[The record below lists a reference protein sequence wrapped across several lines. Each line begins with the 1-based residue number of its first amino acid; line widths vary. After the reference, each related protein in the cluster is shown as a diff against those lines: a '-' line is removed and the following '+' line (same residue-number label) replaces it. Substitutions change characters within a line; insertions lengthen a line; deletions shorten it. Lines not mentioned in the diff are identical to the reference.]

1 MKLTFS
7 LLLLLAFINIG
18 LAQNAKITGKI
29 VSENNEAVSYASIS
43 IKALKKNT
51 VSDDKGNFEITNLA
65 SGNYTVTVSA
75 MGFIV
80 EEKNVE
86 LHENENVDIS
96 ITLKENINTL
106 QTVEI
111 TGRKEK
117 SYRNTKSFI
126 GAKTEIALKDL
137 PQAVSYATKELIAD
151 QGAIRVGEVVK
162 NFSGV
167 SQFTFYDDIS
177 IRGFRINGGS
187 NTQLLNGM
195 RTSTGFWKQPLA
207 NYLER
212 VEVLKGPSS
221 ALFGNA
227 SPGGVLNRVTKKP
240 LDQAANSVSFS
251 TGSFNTLRALADF
264 TGPLTED
271 KSLLYRLNLGYE
283 NANSFRDLQYDK
295 NIVVAPSLSFLPNDK
310 TSVNFDLIY
319 SSSNGNLDR
328 GQSTYEDNLYST
340 KTSNSLNSTNDYLK
354 EETYIVTTSLNHK
367 FSDRLSFS
375 GSYIRTGYNEDLLEH
390 RGANKYA
397 SAGDG
402 STIPTAIEMQVFQR
416 KRKRYIDNLST
427 FFKYEAKTGA
437 LDHNLIAGFDYAQE
451 EVPAGGSQLTASGY
465 RNAAN
470 NGFIATYNPANKAN
484 YLLDS
489 KGNPV
494 PNVAHFDLTNP
505 FASQQLKDM
514 SKYFYVAR
522 QVDPTYYSLY
532 GVYIQDHIK
541 FGAFQALIGIR
552 YDEYSDKVNYK
563 KATETKVKQ
572 HSFLPRFGLTYTLNP
587 NINLYGTYVQG
598 YNPQT
603 ASTLANPNS
612 GGPFNPLESNMVEFG
627 GKSSWFKEKLFVTV
641 ALFKIQQKNTLYPAN
656 DPSNPDLMRSIGE
669 EESKGIEI
677 DLNGNITRNWSIS
690 AAYSY
695 NEAFITESPIEVEVG
710 RQKANTPRQQGNIWT
725 RYNFTNGALKDF
737 GIAMGSNFA
746 TTRTMSQTTTE
757 TLPGYTLFNAA
768 FYYNINKFKIQL
780 NANNI
785 LNKTYWVGGY
795 DYIRL
800 FPGAPSN
807 WLLTLGYSF

>member
-1 MKLTFS
+1 MKFTYLVV
-7 LLLLLAFINIG
+7 LLAFFNMG
-18 LAQNAKITGKI
+18 QAQNAKITGKI
-29 VSENNEAVSYASIS
+29 ISDNDEAVSYASIS
-43 IKALKKNT
+43 IKSLKKNT
-51 VSDDKGNFEITNLA
+51 VSDDNGNFEISNLVP
-65 SGNYTVTVSA
+65 GFYTVSFSA
-75 MGFIV
+75 MGFSAL
-80 EEKNVE
+80 EKTIE
-86 LHENENVDIS
+86 LHENENAEVS
-96 ITLKENINTL
+96 IILQKNINTL
-106 QTVEI
+106 QAVEI

-117 SYRNTKSFI
+117 SYKNTKSFI

-151 QGAIRVGEVVK
+151 QGTIRVGEVVK

-283 NANSFRDLQYDK
+283 NANSFRDLQFDK
-295 NIVVAPSLSFLPNDK
+295 NIVLAPSLSFLPNDK

-319 SSSNGNLDR
+319 TSSKSILDR

-340 KTSNSLNSTNDYLK
+340 KISNSLNSTNDYLN
-354 EETYIVTTSLNHK
+354 EETYIVTTSLNHQ
-367 FSDRLSFS
+367 FTDRLSFS
-375 GSYIRTGYNEDLLEH
+375 ASYIRTGYNEDLLEH

-402 STIPTAIEMQVFQR
+402 STISTAIEMQVFQR
-416 KRKRYIDNLST
+416 KRKRYIDNLSA
-427 FFKYEAKTGA
+427 FLKYQVKTGIF
-437 LDHNLIAGFDYAQE
+437 DHNLIAGYDYAQE
-451 EVPAGGSQLTASGY
+451 NVPPGGSQLQASGY

-470 NGFIATYNPANKAN
+470 TGFIATYNPNNKSA

-505 FASQQLKDM
+505 SASQQLKDM
-514 SKYFYVAR
+514 SKYFYTVRAY
-522 QVDPTYYSLY
+522 DPTYYSLY
-532 GVYIQDHIK
+532 GVYFQDHVK
-541 FGAFQALIGIR
+541 FGAFQALLGIR
-552 YDEYSDKVNYK
+552 YDEYTDKENYK
-563 KATETKVKQ
+563 KDTEKKVKQ
-572 HSFLPRFGLTYTLNP
+572 HSFLPRFGLTYTLNQ
-587 NINLYGTYVQG
+587 NINLYGTYVKG
-598 YNPQT
+598 YNPQL
-603 ASTLANPNS
+603 ASSLSNPNA
-612 GGPFNPLESNMVEFG
+612 GGPFDPLESNMIEFG
-627 GKSSWFKEKLFVTV
+627 GKSSWFRERLFVTV

-656 DPSNPDLMRSIGE
+656 DTTNPDLMRAVGE

-677 DLNGNITRNWSIS
+677 DVNGSITRNWSIS

-695 NEAFITESPIEVEVG
+695 NEAYITESPEATEIG
-710 RQKANTPRQQGNIWT
+710 RQKPNTPVQQGNIWT
-725 RYNFTNGALKDF
+725 RYNFTDGALKDF
-737 GIAMGSNFA
+737 GIAMGSNFV
-746 TTRTMSQTTTE
+746 TTRNLSQTITQTI
-757 TLPGYTLFNAA
+757 PGYTLFNAA
-768 FYYNINKFKIQL
+768 LYYNINKFKIQL

-785 LNKTYWVGGY
+785 TNKTYWVGGY

>member
-1 MKLTFS
+1 MKLTLTF
-7 LLLLLAFINIG
+7 LLLAFLHIG
-18 LAQNAKITGKI
+18 SAQNAKITGTI
-29 VSENNEAVSYASIS
+29 VSENNQAVSYASIS
-43 IKALKKNT
+43 LKNSKKNT
-51 VSDDKGNFEITNLA
+51 VSDDKGYFEITNLA
-65 SGNYTVTVSA
+65 AGNYTLYFSA
-75 MGFIV
+75 MGFTAL
-80 EEKNVE
+80 ERNVE
-86 LHENENVDIS
+86 LHENESIDIS
-96 ITLKENINTL
+96 IILNENINTL

-151 QGAIRVGEVVK
+151 QGSIRVGEVVK

-283 NANSFRDLQYDK
+283 NANSFRDLQFDK
-295 NIVVAPSLSFLPNDK
+295 NIVLAPSLSFLPNDK

-319 SSSNGNLDR
+319 TSSKSILDR
-328 GQSTYEDNLYST
+328 GQSTYENNLYST
-340 KTSNSLNSTNDYLK
+340 KISNSLNSTNDYLN
-354 EETYIVTTSLNHK
+354 EETYIVTTSLNHQ
-367 FSDRLSFS
+367 FTDRLSFS
-375 GSYIRTGYNEDLLEH
+375 GSYIRTGYSEDLLEH

-402 STIPTAIEMQVFQR
+402 TTIPTSIEMQVFMR

-427 FFKYEAKTGA
+427 FLKYEAKTGA
-437 LDHNLIAGFDYAQE
+437 LDHNLILGYDYAQE
-451 EVPAGGSQLTASGY
+451 QVPAGGSQLQATGY

-470 NGFIATYNPANKAN
+470 TGSIATYNPNNKSA

-505 FASQQLKDM
+505 SGSQQLKDM
-514 SKYFYVAR
+514 SKYFYTAR
-522 QVDPTYYSLY
+522 PFDPTFYSLY
-532 GVYIQDHIK
+532 GVYLQDHIK
-541 FGAFQALIGIR
+541 FGAFQALIGVR
-552 YDEYSDKVNYK
+552 YDEYTDKENYK
-563 KATETKVKQ
+563 KATEKKVKQ
-572 HSFLPRFGLTYTLNP
+572 HSFLPRFGLTYTVNP
-587 NINLYGTYVQG
+587 NINLYGTYVKG

-603 ASTLANPNS
+603 ASSLSNPNA
-612 GGPFNPLESNMVEFG
+612 GGPFDPLESNMIEFG

-656 DPSNPDLMRSIGE
+656 DPTNPDLMRAIGK

-677 DLNGNITRNWSIS
+677 DVNGNITRNWSIS

-695 NEAFITESPIEVEVG
+695 NEAAISESPIASEIG
-710 RQKANTPRQQGNIWT
+710 RQKPNTPRQQGNLWT
-725 RYNFTNGALKDF
+725 RYNFTDGALKDF
-737 GIAMGSNFA
+737 GLALGSNFA
-746 TTRTMSQTTTE
+746 TTRTLSQTDTQ
-757 TLPGYTLFNAA
+757 TLPGYTLFNGAL
-768 FYYNINKFKIQL
+768 YYSINKFKIQV

-785 LNKTYWVGGY
+785 LNKRYWVGGY
-795 DYIRL
+795 DFIRL

>member
-1 MKLTFS
+1 MKFNYLIVF
-7 LLLLLAFINIG
+7 LAFFSW
-18 LAQNAKITGKI
+18 AQAQKSQITGTI
-29 VSENNEAVSYASIS
+29 QSEKKESIPFVSIS
-43 IKALKKNT
+43 IKGLKKNVT
-51 VSDDKGNFEITNLA
+51 ANEKGYYEINNLT
-65 SGNYTVTVSA
+65 SGNYTIYFSA
-75 MGFIV
+75 VGFSV
-80 EEKNVE
+80 LEKNIE
-86 LHENENVDIS
+86 IQENETLDLSVF
-96 ITLKENINTL
+96 LKENINAL
-106 QTVEI
+106 QAVEI
-111 TGRKEK
+111 IGRKEK

-151 QGAIRVGEVVK
+151 QGAIRVGDVVK

-177 IRGFRINGGS
+177 IRGFRVNGQS

-227 SPGGVLNRVTKKP
+227 SPGGVVNRVTKKP

-283 NANSFRDLQYDK
+283 NANSFRDLQFDK
-295 NIVVAPSLSFLPNDK
+295 NIVFAPSLSFLPNDK

-319 SSSNGNLDR
+319 TGSKSILDR
-328 GQSTYEDNLYST
+328 GQSTYENNLYST
-340 KTSNSLNSTNDYLK
+340 KTSNSLNSTNDYLN
-354 EETYIVTTSLNHK
+354 EETYIVTTSLNHQ
-367 FSDRLSFS
+367 FTDRLSFS
-375 GSYIRTGYNEDLLEH
+375 ASYIRTGYNEDLLEH

-397 SAGDG
+397 VAGDG
-402 STIPTAIEMQVFQR
+402 STIPTAVEMQVFMR
-416 KRKRYIDNLST
+416 KRKRYIDNLSA
-427 FFKYEAKTGA
+427 FFKYKAKTGA
-437 LDHNLIAGFDYAQE
+437 LDHNLIAGYDYAQE
-451 EVPAGGSQLTASGY
+451 QVPPGGSQLQASGY

-470 NGFIATYNPANKAN
+470 TGSIATYNPNNKSA

-494 PNVAHFDLTNP
+494 PNVAHFDLANP
-505 FASQQLKDM
+505 SSSQQLKDM
-514 SKYFYVAR
+514 SKYFYAAR
-522 QVDPTYYSLY
+522 PFDPSYYSLY
-532 GVYIQDHIK
+532 GIYVQDHIK
-541 FGAFQALIGIR
+541 WGAFQALIGIR
-552 YDEYSDKVNYK
+552 YDEYIDRENYK
-563 KATETKVKQ
+563 KDAEKKVKQ
-572 HSFLPRFGLTYTLNP
+572 HSFLPRFGLTYTMNP
-587 NINLYGTYVQG
+587 NINFYGTYVKG

-603 ASTLANPNS
+603 ASSLSNPNA
-612 GGPFNPLESNMVEFG
+612 GGPFDPLESNMIEFG
-627 GKSSWFKEKLFVTV
+627 GKSSWFNEKLFVTV
-641 ALFKIQQKNTLYPAN
+641 ALFKIEQKNTLYSAN
-656 DPSNPDLMRSIGE
+656 DPLNADLMRAVGK

-677 DLNGNITRNWSIS
+677 DINGNITRDWSIS
-690 AAYSY
+690 AAYSF
-695 NEAFITESPIEVEVG
+695 NEANITDSPLTNEVG
-710 RQKANTPRQQGNIWT
+710 RQKPNTPKHQGNVWT
-725 RYNFTNGALKDF
+725 RYNFTYGSLKDF
-737 GIAMGSNFA
+737 GIGFGSNFV
-746 TTRTMSQTTTE
+746 TNRNLSISETQTI
-757 TLPGYTLFNAA
+757 PCYTLFNAA
-768 FYYNINKFKIQL
+768 LYYTINKFKIQV

-785 LNKTYWVGGY
+785 TNKTYWVGGY

>member
-1 MKLTFS
+1 MKSTYLF
-7 LLLLLAFINIG
+7 LLCAFFNLG
-18 LAQNAKITGKI
+18 SAQNAKIAGKI
-29 VSENNEAVSYASIS
+29 ASENNEGISYAYIS
-43 IKALKKNT
+43 IKSLKKNIS
-51 VSDDKGNFEITNLA
+51 SDDKGNFEINNLA
-65 SGNYTVTVSA
+65 PGNYTLSFSS
-75 MGFIV
+75 MGFSV
-80 EEKNVE
+80 QEKTVE
-86 LHENENVDIS
+86 LHENENLEV
-96 ITLKENINTL
+96 LVVLQENVNTL

-227 SPGGVLNRVTKKP
+227 SPGGVINRVTKKP
-240 LDQAANSVSFS
+240 LDQTANSVSFS

-283 NANSFRDLQYDK
+283 NANSFRDLQFDK
-295 NIVVAPSLSFLPNDK
+295 NIVFAPSLSFLPNDK

-319 SSSNGNLDR
+319 TSSKSILDR
-328 GQSTYEDNLYST
+328 GQSTYENNLYST
-340 KTSNSLNSTNDYLK
+340 KISNSLNSTNDYLN
-354 EETYIVTTSLNHK
+354 EETYIVTTSLNHR
-367 FSDRLSFS
+367 FTDRLSFS
-375 GSYIRTGYNEDLLEH
+375 GSYIRTGYTEDLLEH

-397 SAGDG
+397 VAGDG
-402 STIPTAIEMQVFQR
+402 STIPTSIEMQVLMR
-416 KRKRYIDNLST
+416 KRKRYIDNLSA
-427 FFKYEAKTGA
+427 FIKYEAKSGV
-437 LDHNLIAGFDYAQE
+437 LDHNLILGYDYAQE
-451 EVPAGGSQLTASGY
+451 QVPAGGSQLQATGY

-470 NGFIATYNPANKAN
+470 TGSIVTYNPANNAD
-484 YLLDS
+484 YLLDAE
-489 KGNPV
+489 GNPV
-494 PNVAHFDLTNP
+494 PNVAHFDLTDP
-505 FASQQLKDM
+505 SGSQQLKDM
-514 SKYFYVAR
+514 SKYFYAAR
-522 QVDPTYYSLY
+522 PFDPTFYSLY

-541 FGAFQALIGIR
+541 FGTFQALIGVR
-552 YDEYSDKVNYK
+552 YDEYSDKENYK
-563 KATETKVKQ
+563 KATEKKVKQ
-572 HSFLPRFGLTYTLNP
+572 YSFLPRFGLTYTVNP
-587 NINLYGTYVQG
+587 NINLYGTYVKG

-603 ASTLANPNS
+603 ASSLSNPNA
-612 GGPFNPLESNMVEFG
+612 GGPFDPLESNMIEFG
-627 GKSSWFKEKLFVTV
+627 GKSSWFKEKLFITV

-656 DPSNPDLMRSIGE
+656 DTTNPDLMRSVGE
-669 EESKGIEI
+669 EESKGLEI
-677 DLNGNITRNWSIS
+677 DVNGSITRNWSVS
-690 AAYSY
+690 ASYSY
-695 NEAFITESPIEVEVG
+695 NEAAISESPIETEIG
-710 RQKANTPRQQGNIWT
+710 RQKPNTPRQQGNLWT
-725 RYNFTNGALKDF
+725 RYNFTDGALKDF
-737 GIAMGSNFA
+737 GLGFGSNFA
-746 TTRTMSQTTTE
+746 TTRTLSQTDTQTI
-757 TLPGYTLFNAA
+757 PGYTLFNAA
-768 FYYNINKFKIQL
+768 LYYSINKFKIQI

-785 LNKTYWVGGY
+785 ANKTYWVGGY
-795 DYIRL
+795 DLIRL

>member
-1 MKLTFS
+1 MKCIYLF
-7 LLLLLAFINIG
+7 LLLAFFNIG
-18 LAQNAKITGKI
+18 QAQNARITGKV

-43 IKALKKNT
+43 IKSPKKNSS
-51 VSDDKGNFEITNLA
+51 SDDKGNFEINNL
-65 SGNYTVTVSA
+65 SPGNYTVYFSA
-75 MGFIV
+75 MGFSV
-80 EEKNVE
+80 QEKTVE
-86 LHENENVDIS
+86 LHENENLELS
-96 ITLKENINTL
+96 IVLQESVNTL

-151 QGAIRVGEVVK
+151 QGAIRVGDVVK

-283 NANSFRDLQYDK
+283 NANSFRDLQFDK
-295 NIVVAPSLSFLPNDK
+295 NIVIAPSLSFLPNDK

-319 SSSNGNLDR
+319 TGSKSNLDR

-340 KTSNSLNSTNDYLK
+340 KISNSLNSTNDYLN
-354 EETYIVTTSLNHK
+354 EETYIVTTSLNHQ
-367 FSDRLSFS
+367 FTDRLSFS
-375 GSYIRTGYNEDLLEH
+375 ASYIRTGYSEDLLEH

-402 STIPTAIEMQVFQR
+402 SSIPTAIEMQVFQR

-427 FFKYEAKTGA
+427 FFKYQAKTGA

-451 EVPAGGSQLTASGY
+451 QVPAGGSQLQASGY

-505 FASQQLKDM
+505 SGSQQLKDM

-522 QVDPTYYSLY
+522 PFDPTYYSLY
-532 GVYIQDHIK
+532 GVYLQDHVK

-552 YDEYSDKVNYK
+552 YDEYSDKVNFK
-563 KATETKVKQ
+563 KANETKVKQ
-572 HSFLPRFGLTYTLNP
+572 HSFLPRFGLTYTMNP
-587 NINLYGTYVQG
+587 NINLYGTYVKG

-603 ASTLANPNS
+603 ASTLANPNA
-612 GGPFNPLESNMVEFG
+612 GGPFDPLESNMIEFG

-656 DPSNPDLMRSIGE
+656 DPANPDLMRSIGQ

-690 AAYSY
+690 AAYTY
-695 NEAFITESPIEVEVG
+695 NEASITDSPLAEEIG
-710 RQKANTPRQQGNIWT
+710 RQKPNTPKQQGNIWT
-725 RYNFTNGALKDF
+725 RYNFTDGALKDF
-737 GIAMGSNFA
+737 GVALGSNFA
-746 TTRTMSQTTTE
+746 TTRTLSQTNTQ
-757 TLPGYTLFNAA
+757 TLPGYTLFNGAL
-768 FYYNINKFKIQL
+768 YYNINKFKIQL

>member
-1 MKLTFS
+1 MKFTYI
-7 LLLLLAFINIG
+7 LLLCAIFNISS
-18 LAQNAKITGKI
+18 AQNAKITGKL
-29 VSENNEAVSYASIS
+29 VSENNEAISYASIS
-43 IKALKKNT
+43 IKSPKKGAIT
-51 VSDDKGNFEITNLA
+51 DDKGNFEINDLTP
-65 SGNYTVTVSA
+65 GNYTLYFTA
-75 MGFIV
+75 MGFTTQ
-80 EEKNVE
+80 EKTVE
-86 LHENENVDIS
+86 LHENENLELS
-96 ITLKENINTL
+96 IRLQENINTL

-151 QGAIRVGEVVK
+151 QGSIRVGEVVK

-240 LDQAANSVSFS
+240 LDQPANSVSFS

-264 TGPLTED
+264 TGPLTQD

-283 NANSFRDLQYDK
+283 NANSFRDLQFDK
-295 NIVVAPSLSFLPNDK
+295 NIVFAPSLSFLPNDK

-319 SSSNGNLDR
+319 TGSKSVLDR

-340 KTSNSLNSTNDYLK
+340 KTSNSLNSTNDYLN
-354 EETYIVTTSLNHK
+354 EETYIITTSLNHQ
-367 FSDRLSFS
+367 FTDRLSFS
-375 GSYIRTGYNEDLLEH
+375 ASYIRTGYTEDLLEH

-402 STIPTAIEMQVFQR
+402 TTIPTAIEMQVFMR
-416 KRKRYIDNLST
+416 KRKRYIDNLSA
-427 FFKYEAKTGA
+427 FFKYQAKTGIF
-437 LDHNLIAGFDYAQE
+437 DHNLIAGYDYAQE
-451 EVPAGGSQLTASGY
+451 QVPAGGSQLQATGY

-470 NGFIATYNPANKAN
+470 TGSIATYNPNNKAA

-505 FASQQLKDM
+505 SASQQLKDM
-514 SKYFYVAR
+514 SKYFYAAR
-522 QVDPTYYSLY
+522 PFDPTYYSLY
-532 GVYIQDHIK
+532 GVYIQDHVK

-552 YDEYSDKVNYK
+552 YDEYSDKENYK
-563 KATETKVKQ
+563 KSNEKKVKQ

-603 ASTLANPNS
+603 ASSLSNPNA
-612 GGPFNPLESNMVEFG
+612 GGPFDPLESSMIEFG

-656 DPSNPDLMRSIGE
+656 DTTNPDLMRSIGE

-677 DLNGNITRNWSIS
+677 DINGNITRNWSVS

-695 NEAFITESPIEVEVG
+695 NEAYITDSPVATEIG
-710 RQKANTPRQQGNIWT
+710 RQKPNTPVQQGNIWT
-725 RYNFTNGALKDF
+725 RYNFTNGIMKDF
-737 GIAMGSNFA
+737 GIAMGSNFV
-746 TTRTMSQTTTE
+746 TTRNLSQTITQTI
-757 TLPGYTLFNAA
+757 PGYTLFNAA
-768 FYYNINKFKIQL
+768 LYYNINKFKIQL

-785 LNKTYWVGGY
+785 TNKTYWVGGY